1 MQRTTMKSAI
11 VFGLLACL
19 PLSCFAGTIDNAPPG
34 PSTPATAKAVTPVFQ
49 ADTSE
54 VPELEA
60 WGHVAEALCQVWY
73 PKVSE
78 ILRTDDSARPTLG
91 VVKIFFKKDMKG
103 VAHAAGGNLY
113 IAADWVKGNPTDFGM
128 VVHEL
133 THLVQ
138 RYPSYNAGWL
148 VEGIADYVRGYHFE
162 PAITH
167 PRIDFTRAKYT
178 DAYKTTAAFLK
189 WVSDKYDKD
198 LVPKLS
204 NSLVQ
209 GKYSDTLFKEY
220 TGKEVTVLWNEFA
233 AAPPA
238 PPSTAAADR

>member
-1 MQRTTMKSAI
+1 MKSAI

-19 PLSCFAGTIDNAPPG
+19 AL
-34 PSTPATAKAVTPVFQ
+34 PSTAAPRGNVAQDVSAPATAKVATPIFQ

-60 WGHVAEALCQVWY
+60 WGYVAEALCQVWY
-73 PKVSE
+73 PKVSA
-78 ILRTDDSARPTLG
+78 ILRTDDSARPPLG
-91 VVKIFFKKDMKG
+91 VVKIYFKKDMKG

-113 IAADWVKGNPTDFGM
+113 IAADWVKAHPTDFGM

-162 PAITH
+162 PAVTH

-204 NSLVQ
+204 NALGQ

-220 TGKEVTVLWNEFA
+220 TSKDVTALWSEFA
-233 AAPPA
+233 AAPATTPA
-238 PPSTAAADR
+238 AEK